1 MKNPKFYTTGL
12 FILAILGMAATI
24 IPFFQGVSLT
34 IEGAVTIAFNIFL
47 LFLCYRVFKS
57 YNLIAAK
64 WALGLIVGSR
74 LLFVLTVWKM
84 ASPFALL
91 TLGVVSLLPI
101 YFSFY
106 AIKACKQLK
115 ASRQGNKL

>member
-12 FILAILGMAATI
+12 FILAILGMVVTI
-24 IPFFQGVSLT
+24 LPFLQGVRLS
-34 IEGAVTIAFNIFL
+34 IESAVTLAFNVFL

-57 YNLIAAK
+57 YHLMAAK
-64 WALGLIVGSR
+64 WALGLIIGSR
-74 LLFVLTVWKM
+74 LLFFVTVWKM

-91 TLGVVSLLPI
+91 TLSVVSLLPL

-106 AIKACKQLK
+106 AIKACKHLK
-115 ASRQGNKL
+115 TSA